1 MTLLLVSAAGSIGAV
16 LRYLVSGWVQ
26 ERSRWNFPVGTLTV
40 NVLGSLALGVVL
52 GAGNIDSAP
61 VIAGVGFLGGFTT
74 FSTWMV
80 ETARLGSTR
89 GFLNLSLMLLAGV
102 VAAATGLILTM

>member
-1 MTLLLVSAAGSIGAV
+1 MTLLLVSLAGSIGAV
-16 LRYLVSGWVQ
+16 SRYFVSGWIQ
-26 ERSRWNFPVGTLTV
+26 ARSPWNFPVGTLTV
-40 NVLGSLALGVVL
+40 NVLGSLALGLIVGT
-52 GAGNIDSAP
+52 GAIDSAP

-102 VAAATGLILTM
+102 AAAATGLILTM